1 MAGFFT
7 YGDDNKAVE
16 ELLSQAMDMVALEQL
31 AAINSSAF
39 KHSALPSHLETRFQ
53 NLKRNHASPPLSL
66 PTKSLNLPRTSNIK
80 KGVASKETENDNPI
94 WPENGKVAGKNRH
107 ERLEEYRRGMVA
119 KFSTKCPKEIGHA
132 DKNPRTGFSSRARY
146 LSPPAKT
153 GCFFVCSF
161 SKVKGKRNS

>member
-7 YGDDNKAVE
+7 YGDDKNAVE

-39 KHSALPSHLETRFQ
+39 KTSALPSHLETRFQ
-53 NLKRNHASPPLSL
+53 NLKANHASPPLSL
-66 PTKSLNLPRTSNIK
+66 PTNSLNLPRPSNIK
-80 KGVASKETENDNPI
+80 KGVASKETKNDNSI
-94 WPENGKVAGKNRH
+94 RPENGNVAGKIRQ
-107 ERLEEYRRGMVA
+107 EILEQYKRGMVV
-119 KFSTKCPKEIGHA
+119 KCSTKCPKEIGHA
-132 DKNPRTGFSSRARY
+132 KNPRVGFSSRSRY

-161 SKVKGKRNS
+161 SMAKGKRNS